1 MAVYQVV
8 DIIKD
13 VRIALDQN
21 ALSDELA
28 GIGDVDTLSL
38 DEIIRSK
45 IVEAVKR
52 VHSSASLYH
61 LNQGHNFGDTLY
73 WKGTGPCGWVL
84 LPDDFMRLIVF
95 QMDDWER
102 AVYRAIDMDS
112 QEFAMQSSRFGGV
125 RGTPQRPKCVLTI
138 RPEGRAIEFYSCK
151 NQSAKVSRGV
161 YIPQPKIDNMGGI
174 EISNRCYEAVIYT
187 ICALV
192 VTAFGDTS
200 KSDVF
205 NSMAKTLIE

>member
-21 ALSDELA
+21 AMSEALT
-28 GIGDVDTLSL
+28 GIDDVETLSL
-38 DEIIRSK
+38 DEIICSK

-73 WKGTGPCGWVL
+73 WKGKEPCGWIL
-84 LPDDFMRLIVF
+84 LPEDFMRLIVF

-102 AVYRAIDMDS
+102 AVYRAIDMNS
-112 QEFAMQSSRFGGV
+112 QEFAMQSSRFSGV

-138 RPEGRAIEFYSCK
+138 RPEGRALEFYSCK
-151 NQSAKVSRGV
+151 NQLAKVSRGV
-161 YIPQPKIDNMGGI
+161 YMPMPKIDNFGGI
-174 EISNRCYEAVIYT
+174 EISNNCYEAVIYT
-187 ICALV
+187 ICALTA
-192 VTAFGDTS
+192 TAFGDSS
-200 KSDVF
+200 KSDMF
-205 NSMAKTLIE
+205 NNMAKTLIE